1 MFVTLFDNM
10 ALVRKVRKIGSSLT
24 ITVPS
29 HVAQMFDIKEG
40 DWMEYTLVE
49 NKKIVLEKKAD

>member
-1 MFVTLFDNM
+1 MFVTLFDSM

-24 ITVPS
+24 ITFPS

-49 NKKIVLEKKAD
+49 DKKIVLEKKVN